1 MLIDLIAQNSYN
13 SYNIQLA
20 KIIGLHPAIYVNTL
34 LNINSKAIL
43 KQKVTDDFYFSVD
56 RNYVQSVTTFSVKEQ
71 EEIEKLLIELKIL
84 KKQKID
90 DADILFLDVSTL
102 TSIMMSQNEKLINDI
117 NKIAQSKQ
125 TKRTKA
131 DIIKDEL
138 KSYVTVTNQELRDAY
153 FDWIDAVYAKQGWMS
168 KKSVISAQ
176 SIVDNFSNR
185 NLDIAL
191 KLIEIA
197 SIGGYRDMTWAVNS
211 YRDNYKVQYKISSN
225 NHASENISISSEC
238 F

>member
-1 MLIDLIAQNSYN
+1 MLIDLIAQNGYN

-34 LNINSKAIL
+34 LNINSKAIS

-138 KSYVTVTNQELRDAY
+138 KSYVTATNHELRDAY

-211 YRDNYKVQYKISSN
+211 YRDNYKVQYKIASN
-225 NHASENISISSEC
+225 NRANDNISVSSEC